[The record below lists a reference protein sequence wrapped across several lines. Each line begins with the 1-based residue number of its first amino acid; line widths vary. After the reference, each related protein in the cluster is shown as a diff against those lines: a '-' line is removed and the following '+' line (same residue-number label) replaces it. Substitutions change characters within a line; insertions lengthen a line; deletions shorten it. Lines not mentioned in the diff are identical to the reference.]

1 MSIIPSRDAINVILQ
16 WKELY
21 AQHMALHES
30 HEELTLEMLKML
42 DQVEIVRL
50 KWKNAVTDSR
60 HLEYENGN
68 LKRENKVLRDKLQN
82 VQQKQNR
89 AQTQITDLMS
99 VIENLSNELSQY
111 KWRFDEVKTILSSTN
126 DISAEIVCSYDN
138 AVQPSLSQK
147 LSFQESFHSSHNSI
161 VVPIKNRSIPDQCL
175 EGKEFDSGKIY
186 EQICDSFDFLA
197 GENSKGSNSEAS
209 IKKIANIFAANSPL
223 KIRRKSDTPS
233 CKSNTLSNN
242 SNAPSSSYKTAM
254 TGETNGPKCEFR
266 NADLS
271 FLSSDGTHET
281 TMQWSEPISCEES
294 ELRNQLSNLSIEDL
308 CGELKKMDCEI
319 GPMDAENRKLYER
332 KLARLTISS
341 KDGKPLDLSIKKFSA
356 SLQTL
361 ILDDQLGKGDSK
373 KRGEAQEQQLQLR
386 FLKFSTKSTAAFF
399 CYLLIDPS
407 MISDSKACNFG
418 EFVLAIFYV
427 GKGKNSRPLQ
437 HLVDANTARQMQS
450 ANKNHPLS
458 KKLERILDLWDR
470 GMGVI
475 SLPFL
480 HNVHSNESLIREGI
494 KNLTNE
500 RRTNL
505 KKLRCNWSKKQI
517 EEFGAMLLKKA
528 HVIFKNERCRPI
540 LKDEIDK

>member
-1 MSIIPSRDAINVILQ
+1 MPTLQ
-16 WKELY
+16 
-21 AQHMALHES
+21 
-30 HEELTLEMLKML
+30 
-42 DQVEIVRL
+42 
-50 KWKNAVTDSR
+50 
-60 HLEYENGN
+60 
-68 LKRENKVLRDKLQN
+68 
-82 VQQKQNR
+82 
-89 AQTQITDLMS
+89 
-99 VIENLSNELSQY
+99 
-111 KWRFDEVKTILSSTN
+111 STN

-341 KDGKPLDLSIKKFSA
+341 KDGKPLDLSIKS
-356 SLQTL
+356 
-361 ILDDQLGKGDSK
+361 
-373 KRGEAQEQQLQLR
+373 
-386 FLKFSTKSTAAFF
+386 
-399 CYLLIDPS
+399 
-407 MISDSKACNFG
+407 
-418 EFVLAIFYV
+418 
-427 GKGKNSRPLQ
+427 
-437 HLVDANTARQMQS
+437 
-450 ANKNHPLS
+450 
-458 KKLERILDLWDR
+458 W
-470 GMGVI
+470 
-475 SLPFL
+475 
-480 HNVHSNESLIREGI
+480 
-494 KNLTNE
+494 
-500 RRTNL
+500 
-505 KKLRCNWSKKQI
+505 
-517 EEFGAMLLKKA
+517 
-528 HVIFKNERCRPI
+528 
-540 LKDEIDK
+540 